1 MVCPA
6 AQLLGRRGEVPAFGG
21 LGLGLP
27 GHRFPAVVELQAAE
41 PAVVQLAAAHPLQQ
55 VQKTPA
61 HGIDLVAMLK
71 LGDAKGSTL
80 GAPGVLAKMVA
91 KAAGHARDILA
102 FAALVN
108 RHIREAFRERAVDPV
123 QVSSTLSAIIH
134 QKTL

>member
-1 MVCPA
+1 
-6 AQLLGRRGEVPAFGG
+6 
-21 LGLGLP
+21 
-27 GHRFPAVVELQAAE
+27 
-41 PAVVQLAAAHPLQQ
+41 
-55 VQKTPA
+55 
-61 HGIDLVAMLK
+61 MLE

-80 GAPGVLAKMVA
+80 GAPGMLAKMVA
-91 KAAGHARDILA
+91 KAAGYARDILA